1 MAPKGKGQKAKAPAK
16 RAYRPRRKTA
26 PRAKGQFKKKVLSVI
41 NSVAEDKHLY
51 TSSSETTLINFNSG
65 INSIGDMLQIFPNQS
80 EGDAENNRDGD
91 EIRLKS
97 FNVKGY
103 LRVTPILTG
112 VPGNNILQVGIR
124 MMVLSLKKSSSWDLV
139 TSSPT
144 PLLSLLRTGG
154 TTKGF
159 TGVISDLFA
168 PVNTDLYTCH
178 YNKVHY
184 CNQTYSNRDTAVGY
198 FETDIKNQIKFFNIN
213 LKVKDKKLLY
223 DDDTNSGVLP
233 TNYAPFLVMGYS
245 YLNGGS
251 PDTVSTNVGLH
262 YQSHVTFQDL

>member
-16 RAYRPRRKTA
+16 RAYRPRRKTVTK
-26 PRAKGQFKKKVLSVI
+26 AKGQFKKKVLSVI

-51 TSSSETTLINFNSG
+51 TSNSETALTLFNSG
-65 INSIGDMLQIFPNQS
+65 INSVADMLQIMPNQS

-103 LRVTPILTG
+103 IRVVPVLNGPTGNPIC
-112 VPGNNILQVGIR
+112 QVGIR
-124 MMVLSLKKSSSWDLV
+124 MMVLSLKKATSWDLV

-184 CNQTYSNRDTAVGY
+184 CTQEYVNRDTTVGY
-198 FETDIKNQIKFFNIN
+198 WNTDIKNQIKFFNIN

-223 DDDTNSGVLP
+223 DDDTNGGILP
-233 TNYAPFLVMGYS
+233 TNYSPFLVMGYS
-245 YLNGGS
+245 YLNSGT
-251 PDTVSTNVGLH
+251 PDTISTNVGLH
-262 YQSHVTFQDL
+262 YQSHITFQDL